1 MLHPDKTK
9 ILFFSNTCNG
19 EGVQINCNNNND
31 DLLNPDL
38 IKQLSPITSNDDIPA
53 AKFLGVYFDPSP
65 LNTKCP
71 VLRKNSL
78 EPYTCFE
85 WLKKYFPPLALKWF
99 ITLYFTV
106 TLYMPFKFGLVE
118 HKN

>member
-9 ILFFSNTCNG
+9 ILFFSNTSNG

-53 AKFLGVYFDPSP
+53 AKFLGVYFDPYRNNCYRASKP
-65 LNTKCP
+65 SRLWLYSTSFHGRGNCQ
-71 VLRKNSL
+71 
-78 EPYTCFE
+78 YT
-85 WLKKYFPPLALKWF
+85 
-99 ITLYFTV
+99 
-106 TLYMPFKFGLVE
+106 
-118 HKN
+118 